1 MPKSNTDIDPVRH
14 VRRSPASV
22 FRLARRLSSVEIP
35 NGRVFWHASFPVKPS
50 SRALRSRSSSV
61 PHYRS
66 SRRNHL
72 GLSPDRNDGLLGGRS
87 GGGSSPRQ
95 AGGSGARIPNSPSD
109 IVTNLDELALPGNQ
123 RLMDGDTKGAVR
135 GQDVRTG
142 GRDDAPGAT

>member
-35 NGRVFWHASFPVKPS
+35 NGRVSWHASFPVKPS
-50 SRALRSRSSSV
+50 IGHPITLPSSV

-95 AGGSGARIPNSPSD
+95 AGGSGARIPKFSSD
-109 IVTNLDELALPGNQ
+109 IA
-123 RLMDGDTKGAVR
+123 
-135 GQDVRTG
+135 
-142 GRDDAPGAT
+142 